1 MKKRK
6 GPCPPGRGQF
16 TRCRLCGTEL
26 LSRNLPRHLAEVH
39 REGSVPLL
47 RCRECPYRTIR
58 QRDLTRHQYRAHP
71 KLSGFVGMV
80 GQEGG
85 EQLSVNSF
93 PSDEQQPPSVSEGG
107 SLYPFPPGKEPRQQ
121 VEGTGNEREQDSVDL
136 NVDALSHFLDLSNLP
151 LIDQEPSEMPAA
163 TSPVE
168 VGGVGCPAII
178 PLAPGEPLQIQA
190 DPVAPAQPAFPPA
203 TVPVSRGG
211 EEIAVSV
218 TPAAPAQ
225 PAFPPA
231 TVPVS
236 RGGEEIAVSV
246 TPAAPAQPAFPPVT
260 VPEDRPEEEPAQ
272 KPEEDLRKKRNKP
285 GRRQRADV
293 RRYVSQASKEAV
305 NPDLEEEDA
314 ATFGKA
320 VDQLLGRPGGGKRLR
335 QELERRGFSVFTAEE
350 LRDLKTDVKRRA
362 EAEKAKKG
370 ATPPLKARW
379 RGAAQR
385 ATASP
390 EKGEWVTQSRQ
401 LEING
406 ALLSFDLR
414 IRAEEKETKPTKTAV
429 KEEVTIILD

>member
-1 MKKRK
+1 MPYRNAQRKYSPHQVPARFGGGRGMKKRK

-58 QRDLTRHQYRAHP
+58 QRDLARHQYRAHP

-93 PSDEQQPPSVSEGG
+93 LSDEQQPPSVSEGG

-168 VGGVGCPAII
+168 VGGVGCPATI

-190 DPVAPAQPAFPPA
+190 DP
-203 TVPVSRGG
+203 
-211 EEIAVSV
+211 
-218 TPAAPAQ
+218 AAPAQ
-225 PAFPPA
+225 PAF
-231 TVPVS
+231 S
-236 RGGEEIAVSV
+236 
-246 TPAAPAQPAFPPVT
+246 PVT

-320 VDQLLGRPGGGKRLR
+320 VDQLLGRPGGGKHLR
-335 QELERRGFSVFTAEE
+335 QELERRGFSVFTAQE

-379 RGAAQR
+379 RGAAQC